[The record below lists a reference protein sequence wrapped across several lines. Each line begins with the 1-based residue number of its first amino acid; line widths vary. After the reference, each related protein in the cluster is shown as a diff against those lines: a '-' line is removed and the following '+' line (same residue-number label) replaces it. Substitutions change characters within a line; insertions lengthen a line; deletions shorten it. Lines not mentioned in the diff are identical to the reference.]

1 MLLIVIALTII
12 LPAYESSSKLEAA
25 PRVIFGYF
33 TATEVAVKSQLIRKT
48 VKWGLPL
55 FGIDT
60 QR

>member
-1 MLLIVIALTII
+1 MLRIAIALTII

-48 VKWGLPL
+48 V
-55 FGIDT
+55 
-60 QR
+60 